1 MYRKDESRILVF
13 SRKHESRILVFLLEG
28 FIDPFCFYRFWK
40 RQNGNIENRNRRNRK
55 HESRI
60 LTFSRKHESR
70 ILVFYWRILLILF
83 VFIVFRK
90 ARMKKQK
97 TGIGAIENMNLAF
110 SRFHENTNLAFSF
123 FIRGFYGPF
132 LFLSYFGKARMKKQ
146 KTRIGAIEN
155 MNLAFSRFR
164 ENTNLAFSHSR
175 FLFQVSMDPFYFY
188 RFWKSQNE
196 KVENRNRRN

>member
-110 SRFHENTNLAFSF
+110 SRFRKNTNLAFSH
-123 FIRGFYGPF
+123 
-132 LFLSYFGKARMKKQ
+132 S
-146 KTRIGAIEN
+146 RI
-155 MNLAFSRFR
+155 
-164 ENTNLAFSHSR
+164 LAFSHSR
-175 FLFQVSMDPFYFY
+175 FLFQVSMDLFCFHRFLEKPEWNYRKQEKCNRKHESRILTFSRKHESRILAFSFFILGFYGPFLFLS
-188 RFWKSQNE
+188 FLE
-196 KVENRNRRN
+196 KPE